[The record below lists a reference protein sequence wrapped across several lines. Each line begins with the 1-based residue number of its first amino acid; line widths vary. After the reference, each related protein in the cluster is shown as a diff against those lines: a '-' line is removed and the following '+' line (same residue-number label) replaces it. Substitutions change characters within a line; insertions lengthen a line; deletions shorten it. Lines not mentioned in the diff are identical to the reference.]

1 LQLASYDAGW
11 RSARLFP
18 VDVSPLARALD
29 RVGDRWSLLV
39 VDALL
44 DGPRRF
50 GELSERVDGIA
61 PNILTARLRRL
72 EREGLVVAVPYSRR
86 PLRLS
91 YELTRAGHE
100 LADAL
105 AQLAA
110 WGASTEGMPAP
121 RHHDLCG
128 TALEL
133 RAWCPTCERVVDH
146 AEEADLRWL

>member
-1 LQLASYDAGW
+1 
-11 RSARLFP
+11 
-18 VDVSPLARALD
+18 VDPTPLARALD
-29 RVGDRWSLLV
+29 RVGDRWTLLV

-44 DGPRRF
+44 GGPRRF
-50 GELSERVDGIA
+50 GELSELVDNIA

-72 EREGLVVAVPYSRR
+72 EREGLVVSVPYSRR

-91 YELTRAGHE
+91 YELTRSGHE

-110 WGASTEGMPAP
+110 WGARAEGLPSP
-121 RHHDLCG
+121 RHHERCG

-133 RAWCPTCERVVDH
+133 RSWCPTCERVVDD
-146 AEEADLRWL
+146 AEDADVQWA